1 MESERMGRSS
11 RIIAIWAAFL
21 LALISYFSLHETV
34 SAAAVDEDIPSY
46 FSSTYEQARSKFIQ
60 SAQVAGARIE
70 SYRHPLTGPDGE
82 AIYTDVA
89 HIGPDDAE
97 TVLVLGSGIHGV
109 EGFAGSAI
117 QMGLLRQGISERLPP
132 GLRLMMI
139 HAINPY
145 GFAHLRRVNE
155 ENVDL
160 NRNFVDHTKPH
171 PKNPGYEL
179 LADEVA
185 PESLSFWGNTR
196 DLLSL
201 SWYLVKEG
209 MLELRKT
216 ISQGQYIHPEGLFY
230 GGNSETWS
238 SATVEAIV
246 HKHLSSAKKVMVVD
260 YHTGLGDFAAAEVIM
275 NVPTESYAY
284 KHAKDCWGEIVRS
297 TKEGA
302 VSIDIRGSLKLAIP
316 KMLPQAKVTAVS
328 LEFGTFPVREVFW
341 AMRAENWLH
350 HHADEGH
357 SEWKRIKSDLL
368 RVFYPRDDTWEQA
381 VWEKGRRVSERA
393 LTCLGH

>member
-1 MESERMGRSS
+1 MESDDFMCPHRN
-11 RIIAIWAAFL
+11 IATWEPLLVVLSVNLFL
-21 LALISYFSLHETV
+21 PLAVH
-34 SAAAVDEDIPSY
+34 AAALDEEFSSY
-46 FSSTYEQARSKFIQ
+46 FSSTYEQARGKFVQ
-60 SAQVAGARIE
+60 SAQVAGMRIE

-89 HIGPDDAE
+89 HIGPDAAT
-97 TVLVLGSGIHGV
+97 TVLVLSSGTHGV

-117 QMGLLRQGISERLPP
+117 QVGLLREGISERLPP

-155 ENVDL
+155 DNVDV

-171 PKNPGYEL
+171 PKNLGYEL

-185 PESLSFWGNTR
+185 PESLSFLGSTR

-201 SWYLVKEG
+201 SWYMIKKGVF
-209 MLELRKT
+209 ELRKA
-216 ISQGQYIHPEGLFY
+216 ISQGQYSHQEGLFY
-230 GGNSETWS
+230 GGNAATWS
-238 SATVEAIV
+238 SVTVETIV
-246 HKHLSSAKKVMVVD
+246 HKYLSSAKKVMVVD
-260 YHTGLGDFAAAEVIM
+260 YHTGLGDFAAAELIM

-284 KHAKDCWGEIVRS
+284 KYAKDCWGEVVRS
-297 TKEGA
+297 TKEGS

-316 KMLPQAKVTAVS
+316 KMLPQANVTAVS
-328 LEFGTFPVREVFW
+328 LEFGTFPARKVFW
-341 AMRAENWLH
+341 TMRAENWLH

-357 SEWKRIKSDLL
+357 SEWKRIKSNLL
-368 RVFYPRDDTWEQA
+368 QVFYPRDNTWEQA
-381 VWEKGRRVSERA
+381 VWEKGKRVSEKA
-393 LTCLGH
+393 LICLGH